1 MSNAL
6 LSRLPRFDK
15 DDQHPA
21 EQLRRML
28 GQMKAAAARPAVAAP
43 VEEIVEEDVA
53 SPEVDLGP
61 SLAEV
66 DGLIGQLSSALT
78 RIESESRNQ
87 AMQVTQSL
95 AARLFPELS
104 RKFLAEE
111 IGQHLTRLVPASA
124 PAVEIRARPHM
135 LEKLEPIIARHP
147 GMAGRYTLVP
157 ASISDDPRV
166 QVSWKTG
173 GVTFDFEGLLAACLA
188 HLDPAQTLIE
198 E

>member
-6 LSRLPRFDK
+6 LSSLPRFDK

-28 GQMKAAAARPAVAAP
+28 GQMKAAAARPTLAAP

-111 IGQHLTRLVPASA
+111 IGQHLTRLVLLPGTQPGIALIQFRNSLRL
-124 PAVEIRARPHM
+124 PTRPTSINHRQIRLQTQRLRFLLLHQLEIPTTPGQ
-135 LEKLEPIIARHP
+135 EPSVRHKHIP
-147 GMAGRYTLVP
+147 NQIL
-157 ASISDDPRV
+157 
-166 QVSWKTG
+166 
-173 GVTFDFEGLLAACLA
+173 
-188 HLDPAQTLIE
+188 
-198 E
+198 

>member
-6 LSRLPRFDK
+6 LSSLPRFDK
-15 DDQHPA
+15 DNQHPA

-43 VEEIVEEDVA
+43 VEETVEEDI
-53 SPEVDLGP
+53 SPPEVNLAP

-66 DGLIGQLSSALT
+66 EDLIGQLSSALM
-78 RIESESRNQ
+78 RIESESRSQ

-95 AARLFPELS
+95 AARLFP
-104 RKFLAEE
+104 AEE

-135 LEKLEPIIARHP
+135 LEKLEPIIARHS